1 MLEHGRRRRRRV
13 TDIADPDCTGPLDA
27 SESGTS
33 GTPTPPS
40 STTTTTPE
48 QPTTTSPETTTTSP
62 ETTTEEPE
70 TGSTGPGG
78 AVGPTGD
85 GGRGVGGLTDSGESK
100 PGRDRDRD
108 RDRDGGGNNGG
119 TRAPMN
125 PEADRNPDGSPTDT
139 NPSVTIADFGAAPIG
154 VPNFVIDQ
162 FTIPPFLLP
171 IYQACGTQYGIPW
184 QVLASI
190 NRIETAFGT
199 NLNVS
204 TAGALGWM
212 QFMPATWEMYGVDAN
227 NDGRKDPYNPVD
239 AICAAARYLNAAGGR
254 RGPAH
259 RDLRLQPRR
268 LVRRRGPAL
277 REPVRQA
284 PRDPGQLAHR
294 AHRGRPLPGRRQRP
308 LRRRHLRAPR
318 ARALEARQ
326 GGPARQRR
334 RGDLKLD
341 HTSRDQHLR
350 PRGRAGGR
358 GQRRRRHRDRQVE
371 EARPLHRPPGRLRQP
386 LHLRRARRGLR
397 GLPGA
402 EGEQALGQGLRAG
415 HPRRRGARP
424 SRRPPA
430 ARSTTSGPPRARPAT
445 TRPPRSPT
453 SASGPPPQEP
463 TRSPARST
471 PRTPASASTPTRSAA
486 TTRPAPGSP
495 ASSTSCSRR
504 GCPATSSS
512 RAISPT

>member
-1 MLEHGRRRRRRV
+1 MRDPVRDPVAGARLDQPDRDRFRDQPQRLHRRRARLDAVHARDLGDVRRRRQQRR
-13 TDIADPDCTGPLDA
+13 PQGPL
-27 SESGTS
+27 
-33 GTPTPPS
+33 
-40 STTTTTPE
+40 
-48 QPTTTSPETTTTSP
+48 QP
-62 ETTTEEPE
+62 
-70 TGSTGPGG
+70 GRRDLRRG
-78 AVGPTGD
+78 AVPER
-85 GGRGVGGLTDSGESK
+85 GR
-100 PGRDRDRD
+100 
-108 RDRDGGGNNGG
+108 
-119 TRAPMN
+119 
-125 PEADRNPDGSPTDT
+125 
-139 NPSVTIADFGAAPIG
+139 
-154 VPNFVIDQ
+154 
-162 FTIPPFLLP
+162 
-171 IYQACGTQYGIPW
+171 
-184 QVLASI
+184 
-190 NRIETAFGT
+190 
-199 NLNVS
+199 
-204 TAGALGWM
+204 
-212 QFMPATWEMYGVDAN
+212 
-227 NDGRKDPYNPVD
+227 
-239 AICAAARYLNAAGGR
+239 GR

-259 RDLRLQPRR
+259 RDLRLQPRG

-358 GQRRRRHRDRQVE
+358 GQRRGRHRDRQVE
-371 EARPLHRPPGRLRQP
+371 EARPLPGAPGHLRQP

-397 GLPGA
+397 GLSGA